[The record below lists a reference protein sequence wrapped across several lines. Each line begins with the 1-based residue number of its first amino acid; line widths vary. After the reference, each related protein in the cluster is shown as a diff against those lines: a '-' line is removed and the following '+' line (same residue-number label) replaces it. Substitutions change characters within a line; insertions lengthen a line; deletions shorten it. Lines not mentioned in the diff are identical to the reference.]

1 MVVKVYLMHFLEAKY
16 FFTKQLFLN
25 TCHMN
30 RIVGGILETPKKEEK
45 IMHLTSKNM
54 QSLKQYIIIIIC
66 MYNYI
71 VCIYVHICVHV
82 HVCVRESERG
92 IWHSD
97 CDLIFE
103 IKISSWMSAT

>member
-1 MVVKVYLMHFLEAKY
+1 
-16 FFTKQLFLN
+16 
-25 TCHMN
+25 
-30 RIVGGILETPKKEEK
+30 
-45 IMHLTSKNM
+45 
-54 QSLKQYIIIIIC
+54 

-103 IKISSWMSAT
+103 IKISGWMSAT

>member
-1 MVVKVYLMHFLEAKY
+1 
-16 FFTKQLFLN
+16 
-25 TCHMN
+25 
-30 RIVGGILETPKKEEK
+30 
-45 IMHLTSKNM
+45 
-54 QSLKQYIIIIIC
+54 